1 MIVRILGEGQLRVDD
16 SAADEL
22 NELDSALEAA
32 VERNDQSGFKPALDA
47 LLARVR
53 SIGTPVAA
61 EVIEPSALILPQEDA
76 TMEDVRKLLTTD
88 EGLIPG

>member
-16 SAADEL
+16 SAVDEL

-32 VERNDQSGFKPALDA
+32 VERNDEAGFASALDA

-53 SIGTPVAA
+53 AIGSPVEA
-61 EVIEPSALILPQEDA
+61 EVIEPSALILPERDA
-76 TMEDVRKLLTTD
+76 TMAEVRKLLSD
-88 EGLIPG
+88 DGLIPG